1 MDLRRFGI
9 FIEEFYKLMAA
20 DYNITVNK
28 KSDFK
33 RSFQLKEDNVIVDL
47 TDYSVAGA
55 LKENYRATTSVAF
68 TASVTDAAAGLFD
81 ISLTDTVT
89 TDMDPGTWV
98 YDIVLTDPSG
108 IKTRLLEGRAF
119 VKAGVTG

>member
-1 MDLRRFGI
+1 
-9 FIEEFYKLMAA
+9 MAA

-68 TASVTDAAAGLFD
+68 AASVTDAAAGLFD